1 MKYFLLCSVFF
12 LFFHFPGKT
21 DCDKLPNGKY
31 LVHFTRGASKDYRI
45 NIQDSNFVQ
54 YSDSH
59 DSAYGKISWIY
70 KCIFSMKFATK
81 NGTDSVAGPL
91 KLMNDSWG
99 PPCIELKEVKK
110 DTIRFR
116 TTYSA
121 NLHITANE
129 GYFLKM
135 PE

>member
-1 MKYFLLCSVFF
+1 
-12 LFFHFPGKT
+12 
-21 DCDKLPNGKY
+21 
-31 LVHFTRGASKDYRI
+31 
-45 NIQDSNFVQ
+45 
-54 YSDSH
+54 
-59 DSAYGKISWIY
+59 
-70 KCIFSMKFATK
+70 MKFATK

-135 PE
+135 PEWNNIFITGIETQAAAIAAVFVFMIQKLP